1 MFEVQQFDILSSLT
15 AYHSTHYSSMMRLN
29 RKIKLEK
36 TPQKRVLPEAA
47 EEGEAEVVVV
57 AVVVVVVVV
66 VVVEGVVEDF
76 ELVQD
81 SPFGGNDT
89 LSF

>member
-1 MFEVQQFDILSSLT
+1 
-15 AYHSTHYSSMMRLN
+15 MMRLN
-29 RKIKLEK
+29 RKIKLGK

-57 AVVVVVVVV
+57 AVVVV
-66 VVVEGVVEDF
+66 EGVVEDS

-81 SPFGGNDT
+81 SPFGGNNT
-89 LSF
+89 LSFCECLIKNA

>member
-57 AVVVVVVVV
+57 AAVVVVVV